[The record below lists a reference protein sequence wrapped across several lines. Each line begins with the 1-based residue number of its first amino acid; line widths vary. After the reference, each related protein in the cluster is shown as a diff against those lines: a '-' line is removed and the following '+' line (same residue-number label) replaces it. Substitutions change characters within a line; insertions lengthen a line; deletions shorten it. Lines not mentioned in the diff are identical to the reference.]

1 MGLARRLGMR
11 LRLLL
16 LGLVVAVACAA
27 PAKNPAKTPPGKAD
41 APPATAGVT
50 APPAGGR
57 IKDSVPERSASLNDA
72 DRDLNQGATEQ
83 RFGFEEARARREAA
97 KKAARADGGA
107 DPAGEPGRP
116 SNGSLLAPPR
126 Q

>member
-1 MGLARRLGMR
+1 M
-11 LRLLL
+11 RLLL
-16 LGLVVAVACAA
+16 LGLVVGLACAA
-27 PAKNPAKTPPGKAD
+27 PPKNAAKNPPGKAD
-41 APPATAGVT
+41 PAPATAGVT

-57 IKDSVPERSASLNDA
+57 IKDSVPERSAALNAA

-97 KKAARADGGA
+97 NKAKADGGA